1 MPSDHRPHPSNGV
14 PIPHV
19 IGQTSGLKPSQL
31 LQLEH
36 LYRRRVPPDKVI
48 SPELAKTCSQLAYQL
63 GRPIGVL
70 VTRRGAVEQ
79 VIVGRDWAQPLSTI
93 RAPRLGTHSLRG
105 VRLIHTHL
113 RNEPLSREDLTNL
126 ALLRLDLLAGLGV
139 GEDGNPSHLQL
150 AHLAPR
156 KPGGAAY
163 EIRPPEP
170 FHVVQLDCGK
180 FVEELESRLGRAQTG
195 HQVEDGKDTAVLV
208 SASQRSRVEQ
218 EENLVE
224 LADLAE
230 SAGIRVLDRIVQRTV
245 EPHSKY
251 LMGSGKL
258 KDVIITTLQH
268 GASLLIVDQDLAPA
282 QVRAIGEVTDLRVID
297 RTQLILDIFAQRA
310 HTREG
315 KVQVELAQLRYL
327 LPRLTGQGT
336 TMSRLGGGIGG
347 RGPGETKL
355 ETDRRRVRDRISHLE
370 RELATFARHQ
380 DQRRARRLRH
390 AVPIVSI
397 VGYTN
402 AGKSTLLN
410 VLTHS
415 EVPAK
420 DRLFETL
427 DTSSRR
433 LRFPRDREVIVTD
446 TVGFIRHLPKDLM
459 GVFRTTLRE
468 LRDADV
474 LLHVVDASTAD
485 PTAQIAAVEQILRE
499 LELDD
504 IRRVLVFNKCD
515 RLPPDQ
521 RDALCRRFGAVGVSA
536 LDQES
541 LKPLIALLD
550 DTLLQL
556 HRSRYHNASFWVGW
570 GAAPDETG
578 ADPSMASTVAT
589 SDLGKL

>member
-1 MPSDHRPHPSNGV
+1 M
-14 PIPHV
+14 
-19 IGQTSGLKPSQL
+19 
-31 LQLEH
+31 
-36 LYRRRVPPDKVI
+36 
-48 SPELAKTCSQLAYQL
+48 
-63 GRPIGVL
+63 
-70 VTRRGAVEQ
+70 TRRGAVEQ

-139 GEDGNPSHLQL
+139 GEDGTPSHLQL

-170 FHVVQLDCGK
+170 FHAVQLDCGK

-208 SASQRSRVEQ
+208 SASQRTRAEQ

-224 LADLAE
+224 LADLTE

-258 KDVIITTLQH
+258 KEVIITTLQH
-268 GASLLIVDQDLAPA
+268 GATLLIVDQDLAPA

-355 ETDRRRVRDRISHLE
+355 ETDRRRVRDRIAHLE

-415 EVPAK
+415 EVAAK

-446 TVGFIRHLPKDLM
+446 TVGFIRNLPKDLM

-485 PTAQIAAVEQILRE
+485 PAAQIAAVEEILRE
-499 LELDD
+499 LELED

-521 RDALCRRFGAVGVSA
+521 REALCRRFGAIGVSA
-536 LDQES
+536 LDQAS
-541 LKPLIALLD
+541 LKPLITLLD

-570 GAAPDETG
+570 GPTADG
-578 ADPSMASTVAT
+578 ADPEPSLASAAAN
-589 SDLGKL
+589 SELEKR